1 MKLHSKNSISIRNR
15 LLIQFG
21 LATVLI
27 SVILF
32 FVIKI
37 IITQAITS
45 TQDKLLSAALNSISE
60 KFYIDKDELSLDLPY
75 DTFSLIGS
83 ISDDKIFYRIELNGN
98 FLTGYQDFPVSS
110 KFGNL
115 REPFFHNKNYNN
127 QVIRV
132 ASIKQSFFLN
142 GIDNDINISIGQT
155 LNLQSNIL
163 FQVTNNLYLLIF
175 IYLILS
181 FLIAFLAA
189 NLTLSPIRFLAS
201 KLTKKEPNNLD
212 YINEDAPVELKPLIN
227 SLNGFIK
234 KIKILLNQTEIF
246 ISEAAHHI
254 KTPLAVV
261 KSESELALLK
271 SKNPENRNHM
281 RNVIE
286 AINDTNRSTSQL
298 LDQAMVLYKLEKPEN
313 NKFYIIS
320 LLNKI
325 IKSLK
330 TNADLRD
337 IKIQHKNLSKDKLIN
352 IDPILYETAIRNVI
366 DNAIKYSSSESE
378 ISIISEMKENHY
390 IISIRNKSNQKLNIS
405 KENLLKRFKRGK
417 NSKNII
423 GTGLGLSIAGDIMQG
438 LKGNLKIKFERG
450 EIFCVSLL
458 FSL

>member
-115 REPFFHNKNYNN
+115 REPFFYNKNYNN

-163 FQVTNNLYLLIF
+163 FQVTNNLYLLIYLFNF
-175 IYLILS
+175 I
-181 FLIAFLAA
+181 FFNCVFR
-189 NLTLSPIRFLAS
+189 NLTLSTIRFLAS

-325 IKSLK
+325 IRSLK

-378 ISIISEMKENHY
+378 ISIISEIKEEYY
-390 IISIRNKSNQKLNIS
+390 IISIRNKSNQKLNVS
-405 KENLLKRFKRGK
+405 KENLLKICKRGK
-417 NSKNII
+417 NSK
-423 GTGLGLSIAGDIMQG
+423 T
-438 LKGNLKIKFERG
+438 
-450 EIFCVSLL
+450 
-458 FSL
+458 

>member
-1 MKLHSKNSISIRNR
+1 
-15 LLIQFG
+15 
-21 LATVLI
+21 
-27 SVILF
+27 
-32 FVIKI
+32 
-37 IITQAITS
+37 
-45 TQDKLLSAALNSISE
+45 
-60 KFYIDKDELSLDLPY
+60 
-75 DTFSLIGS
+75 
-83 ISDDKIFYRIELNGN
+83 
-98 FLTGYQDFPVSS
+98 
-110 KFGNL
+110 
-115 REPFFHNKNYNN
+115 
-127 QVIRV
+127 
-132 ASIKQSFFLN
+132 
-142 GIDNDINISIGQT
+142 
-155 LNLQSNIL
+155 
-163 FQVTNNLYLLIF
+163 
-175 IYLILS
+175 
-181 FLIAFLAA
+181 
-189 NLTLSPIRFLAS
+189 
-201 KLTKKEPNNLD
+201 
-212 YINEDAPVELKPLIN
+212 
-227 SLNGFIK
+227 
-234 KIKILLNQTEIF
+234 
-246 ISEAAHHI
+246 
-254 KTPLAVV
+254 
-261 KSESELALLK
+261 
-271 SKNPENRNHM
+271 M
-281 RNVIE
+281 RNIIE

-423 GTGLGLSIAGDIMQG
+423 GTGLGLSIADDIMQG

>member
-1 MKLHSKNSISIRNR
+1 M
-15 LLIQFG
+15 
-21 LATVLI
+21 
-27 SVILF
+27 
-32 FVIKI
+32 
-37 IITQAITS
+37 
-45 TQDKLLSAALNSISE
+45 
-60 KFYIDKDELSLDLPY
+60 
-75 DTFSLIGS
+75 
-83 ISDDKIFYRIELNGN
+83 
-98 FLTGYQDFPVSS
+98 
-110 KFGNL
+110 
-115 REPFFHNKNYNN
+115 
-127 QVIRV
+127 IRV

-378 ISIISEMKENHY
+378 ISIISEIKKNYY

>member
-1 MKLHSKNSISIRNR
+1 M
-15 LLIQFG
+15 
-21 LATVLI
+21 
-27 SVILF
+27 
-32 FVIKI
+32 
-37 IITQAITS
+37 
-45 TQDKLLSAALNSISE
+45 
-60 KFYIDKDELSLDLPY
+60 
-75 DTFSLIGS
+75 
-83 ISDDKIFYRIELNGN
+83 
-98 FLTGYQDFPVSS
+98 
-110 KFGNL
+110 
-115 REPFFHNKNYNN
+115 
-127 QVIRV
+127 
-132 ASIKQSFFLN
+132 
-142 GIDNDINISIGQT
+142 
-155 LNLQSNIL
+155 
-163 FQVTNNLYLLIF
+163 
-175 IYLILS
+175 
-181 FLIAFLAA
+181 LAA

-234 KIKILLNQTEIF
+234 KIKILLSQTEIF

-281 RNVIE
+281 RNIIE
-286 AINDTNRSTSQL
+286 SINDTNRSTSQL

-366 DNAIKYSSSESE
+366 DNAIKYLQAKVKYQSF
-378 ISIISEMKENHY
+378 
-390 IISIRNKSNQKLNIS
+390 
-405 KENLLKRFKRGK
+405 LK
-417 NSKNII
+417 
-423 GTGLGLSIAGDIMQG
+423 
-438 LKGNLKIKFERG
+438 
-450 EIFCVSLL
+450 
-458 FSL
+458 